1 MRLKRLYS
9 CAGRSVEG
17 EDKANFMQP
26 TWTNDQ
32 PRMGVPIWSNDPMQA
47 KVFSTDG
54 MMGEIRK
61 MDQKTLIYET

>member
-1 MRLKRLYS
+1 
-9 CAGRSVEG
+9 
-17 EDKANFMQP
+17 MQP

-32 PRMGVPIWSNDPMQA
+32 PRMGVPIWLNDPMQA

-61 MDQKTLIYET
+61 WIKTLIYEYFEQQIVYYQNSQQRGILCVDL